1 MVEGNGLMSEY
12 TPDDYDMSAIYV
24 AYSLDFS
31 DDRRPGEEYSDG
43 VRRCEAEF
51 HRWLAQHDQKVA
63 AKAKYDLLMMQLEN
77 VRLEVEEERAKEA
90 TNG

>member
-1 MVEGNGLMSEY
+1 MSEY
-12 TPDDYDMSAIYV
+12 TPVKATDRTVKESFLYAQV
-24 AYSLDFS
+24 AVS
-31 DDRRPGEEYSDG
+31 GEKTDQIGTPLTVEITK
-43 VRRCEAEF
+43 EF
-51 HRWLAQHDQKVA
+51 DRWLAQHDAEVA